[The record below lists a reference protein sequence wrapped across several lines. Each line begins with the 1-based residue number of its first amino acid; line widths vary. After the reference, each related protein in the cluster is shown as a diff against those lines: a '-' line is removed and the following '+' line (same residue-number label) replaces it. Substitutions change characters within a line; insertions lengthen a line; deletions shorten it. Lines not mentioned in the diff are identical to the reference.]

1 MGDCQTMAGMMN
13 GMGNMMGSGWMA
25 AMMLVNVLLGLGP
38 LALVVVG
45 AIAGIRW
52 MTRGIDGPGESAS
65 RSRALE
71 VARERYARG
80 EISREEFQRLRED
93 LA

>member
-1 MGDCQTMAGMMN
+1 MGMMS
-13 GMGNMMGSGWMA
+13 GMGSMMGSGWMA
-25 AMMLVNVLLGLGP
+25 VTMLVDVLLGLGL

-45 AIAGIRW
+45 VVAGIRW
-52 MTRGIDGPGESAS
+52 MTRSTDHPRGAAAAG
-65 RSRALE
+65 RALE

-80 EISREEFQRLRED
+80 EISREEFARIRED